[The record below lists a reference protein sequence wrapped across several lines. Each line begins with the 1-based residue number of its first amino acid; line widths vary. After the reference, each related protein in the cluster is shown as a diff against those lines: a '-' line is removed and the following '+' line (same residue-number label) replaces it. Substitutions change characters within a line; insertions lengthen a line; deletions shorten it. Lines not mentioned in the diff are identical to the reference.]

1 MYSVN
6 IFTRKRVLLLAALL
20 ICVLCLGSL
29 LLTARQQGNAKT
41 STTRNSET
49 FDGILATAGTALP
62 TLFSDNFSDNSQ
74 NWNVGNDAMHGSS
87 VDDGTL
93 TMMATNHKP
102 FREPLPSDT
111 VYDDFAVAT
120 SVTILQGDQNDSV
133 GLYLRAN
140 GTTRQGYAIDINGDD
155 TFDIAKNTVDANQKN
170 HTTYLVKPQH
180 ASALHTK
187 GQKNNLLV
195 IMKGS
200 NIVLLINNTVVKLVQ
215 DRDFTSGRI
224 MLFVA
229 NGTSSSGVTASFD
242 TIAVYTAPEHLPS

>member
-1 MYSVN
+1 VN

-20 ICVLCLGSL
+20 ICVLCLGSFL
-29 LLTARQQGNAKT
+29 LSTRQQGDAKT
-41 STTRNSET
+41 STTRNGGT
-49 FDGILATAGTALP
+49 FGAIVAATGTALP

-74 NWNVGNDAMHGSS
+74 NWNVGNDARHGSS
-87 VDDGTL
+87 VNDGTL

-111 VYDDFAVAT
+111 AYDDFAVTT
-120 SVTILQGDQNDSV
+120 SVVLLEGDQNDSV

-140 GTTRQGYAIDINGDD
+140 DTTGQGYAIAINGDD
-155 TFDIAKNTVDANQKN
+155 TFDIAKTTVDASQKS
-170 HTTYLVKPQH
+170 HTLYLAKPQH
-180 ASALHTK
+180 ASALHPK
-187 GQKNNLLV
+187 GQKNNLMV
-195 IMKGS
+195 IMKES
-200 NIVLLINNTVVKLVQ
+200 NIVLLINNTVVKSVQ

-242 TIAVYTAPEHLPS
+242 TIAVYTAPEQLPS

>member
-1 MYSVN
+1 MN
-6 IFTRKRVLLLAALL
+6 IFTRKRVFFLGVLL
-20 ICVLCLGSL
+20 ICVLCLGGL
-29 LLTARQQGNAKT
+29 LFTARQKGDAKT
-41 STTRNSET
+41 SATPNGGTFGGIIATT
-49 FDGILATAGTALP
+49 GPALP

-87 VDDGTL
+87 ISDGIL
-93 TMMATNHKP
+93 TIMATNHKP

-111 VYDDFAVAT
+111 AYDDFAVAT
-120 SVTILQGDQNDSV
+120 SVALLEGDQNDSV

-140 GTTRQGYAIDINGDD
+140 STTGQGYAIEINGDD
-155 TFDIAKNTVDANQKN
+155 TFDITKTTVDANQKS
-170 HTTYLVKPQH
+170 HTIYLAKPQH
-180 ASALHTK
+180 APALHSK
-187 GQKNNLLV
+187 GQKNNLVV
-195 IMKGS
+195 IMKES
-200 NIVLLINNTVVKLVQ
+200 NIVLLINNVVVELVQ